1 MTGNQAIA
9 AVRAFLSPSKD
20 LLRIYDATQTIKQAA
35 AEIEF
40 SVLRNTLE
48 HRRAWEEYPNSKAS
62 QPSQA
67 SQASRL
73 GLFSSGLRPAELSK
87 DFSLQ

>member
-20 LLRIYDATQTIKQAA
+20 LLRIYDATQEIKQTA

-40 SVLRNTLE
+40 SVLREALK
-48 HRRAWEEYPNSKAS
+48 HRRTWREH
-62 QPSQA
+62 
-67 SQASRL
+67 
-73 GLFSSGLRPAELSK
+73 SSSSNLH
-87 DFSLQ
+87 

>member
-1 MTGNQAIA
+1 MTGDQAIA

-20 LLRIYDATQTIKQAA
+20 LLRIYDATQAIKQTA

-40 SVLRNTLE
+40 SVLRDTLE
-48 HRRAWEEYPNSKAS
+48 HRRTWQEYPNSKVS
-62 QPSQA
+62 QASQA

-73 GLFSSGLRPAELSK
+73 GLFSSGP
-87 DFSLQ
+87 

>member
-20 LLRIYDATQTIKQAA
+20 LLRIYDATQGIKQTA

-40 SVLRNTLE
+40 SVLRDTLS
-48 HRRAWEEYPNSKAS
+48 HRRTWQEHSSSKA
-62 QPSQA
+62 SQA
-67 SQASRL
+67 SQASQA
-73 GLFSSGLRPAELSK
+73 S
-87 DFSLQ
+87 

>member
-20 LLRIYDATQTIKQAA
+20 LLRIYDATQEIKRTA

-40 SVLRNTLE
+40 SVLRKTLK
-48 HRRAWEEYPNSKAS
+48 HRRAWQEHSSLSNSH
-62 QPSQA
+62 
-67 SQASRL
+67 
-73 GLFSSGLRPAELSK
+73 
-87 DFSLQ
+87 

>member
-20 LLRIYDATQTIKQAA
+20 LLRIYDATQVIKQTS

-40 SVLRNTLE
+40 SVLRETLK
-48 HRRAWEEYPNSKAS
+48 HRRTWQEH
-62 QPSQA
+62 
-67 SQASRL
+67 
-73 GLFSSGLRPAELSK
+73 SSSSNLH
-87 DFSLQ
+87 